1 MFSRIKESFKRKKAR
16 RVFAEY
22 TYKLV
27 HFDLETDGMVEFADW
42 DNPLTGDKTIT
53 QKEIN
58 FFRKFVKK
66 GDLAIDIGANIGDTT
81 VPMALAAGKEGM
93 VLGFDPNPYIF
104 KILEKNATLNKEK
117 TNIIPLQCAIT
128 ETPGE
133 FYYNSSEAS
142 FSNGG
147 ISREPSNV
155 HGPFQLSTK
164 VPGINLSE
172 LLHKDYEDRL
182 GNLSLI
188 KVDTEGWD
196 KEIIKSIADVI
207 TAYKPVIIAECFIK
221 LSKAEKEE
229 LYDTIHNKEYDL
241 FYFEDFVEDTRV
253 EKLSR
258 ETMNKSDTF
267 NLYAV
272 PKADNEGH

>member
-1 MFSRIKESFKRKKAR
+1 MLDRIKESLKRKKAR

-22 TYKLV
+22 PYELV
-27 HFDLETDGMVEFADW
+27 QFDLESDGIVEFADW
-42 DNPLTGDKTIT
+42 DNPLTGKKIIT
-53 QKEIN
+53 QKEVN

-66 GDLAIDIGANIGDTT
+66 GDLVIDIGANIGDTT
-81 VPMALAAGKEGM
+81 VPMALAAGKEGL

-104 KILEKNATLNKEK
+104 KILEKNASLNQGK
-117 TNIIPLQCAIT
+117 TNITPLQCAIT

-147 ISREPSNV
+147 ISKEPTKT
-155 HGPFQLSTK
+155 HGKFQMANK
-164 VPGINLSE
+164 VPGVNLSE
-172 LLHKDYEDRL
+172 LLHKDYQDRL
-182 GNLSLI
+182 QNLSLI
-188 KVDTEGWD
+188 KVDTEGLD
-196 KEIIKSIADVI
+196 KEIIKSISDVI
-207 TAYKPVIIAECFIK
+207 ESYKPVVIAECFLK
-221 LSKAEKEE
+221 LSKAEKEA
-229 LYDTIHNKEYDL
+229 LYDIIHDKGYDL
-241 FYFEDFVEDTRV
+241 FYFEDFVEDTRT

-272 PKADNEGH
+272 PRT

>member
-1 MFSRIKESFKRKKAR
+1 MLDRIKESLKRKKAR

-22 TYKLV
+22 PYELV
-27 HFDLETDGMVEFADW
+27 QFDLESDGIVEFADW
-42 DNPLTGDKTIT
+42 DNPLTGKKIIT
-53 QKEIN
+53 QKEVN

-81 VPMALAAGKEGM
+81 VPMALAAGKEGL

-104 KILEKNATLNKEK
+104 KILEKNASLNQGK
-117 TNIIPLQCAIT
+117 TNIAPLQCAIT

-147 ISREPSNV
+147 ISKEPTKT
-155 HGPFQLSTK
+155 HGKFQMANK
-164 VPGINLSE
+164 VPGVNLSE
-172 LLHKDYEDRL
+172 LLHKDYQDRL

-188 KVDTEGWD
+188 KVDTEGLD
-196 KEIIKSIADVI
+196 KEIIKSISDVI
-207 TAYKPVIIAECFIK
+207 ESYKPVVIAECFLK

-229 LYDTIHNKEYDL
+229 LYDIIHDKGYDL
-241 FYFEDFVEDTRV
+241 FYFEDFVEDTRI

-272 PKADNEGH
+272 PRT